1 MADFFEFDNIEQFDD
16 ATQQLVKMV
25 TLSRQVVKAYALHTS
40 KRTSGA
46 GASTQV
52 VQFDKTPVYCLP
64 KENLKAYTGEV
75 LLKYDDGTTA
85 ICQMQKGKREGA
97 YERYEPFR
105 GVSDDPMDKGP
116 LLEQGH
122 CVNDVPDG
130 LWSVPLS
137 VLGYQQFARRVEIV
151 FDAGEF
157 VRAKHSIWSVEVW
170 KRGRQ
175 GLRKIASQG
184 KFEPE
189 QEQNIMK

>member
-1 MADFFEFDNIEQFDD
+1 MADFFEFDNIDQFDD
-16 ATQQLVKMV
+16 ATQKLVKIV
-25 TLSRQVVKAYALHTS
+25 TAPRQVVKAYALRTS
-40 KRTSGA
+40 KCVSDTRSA
-46 GASTQV
+46 QV
-52 VQFDKTPVYCLP
+52 VQFEKTPVYCLP
-64 KENLKAYTGEV
+64 AADLKAYTGEA
-75 LLKYDDGTTA
+75 LLKYDDGSTA
-85 ICQMQKGKREGA
+85 ICEMNKGKREGA

-137 VLGYQQFARRVEIV
+137 VLGYQQFSRRVEMV